1 MTKSRKF
8 KTESQQLL
16 HLMTHSIYTHKE
28 IFLRELISNSSDA
41 IDKRHFMSLT
51 NDKIPKENY
60 EIKII
65 RDKKNRVLRI
75 SDNGIG
81 LTYDDLVNNLGTI
94 AKSGT
99 KEFQEKLE
107 KKDSDLIGQFG
118 VGFYSAFMVAKKV
131 IVETK
136 SIVEGKSLKW
146 SSNGISSY
154 SITEGSRE
162 SYGTEIQLHLREDLE
177 SDEYSKFL
185 EDSEI
190 NKLVKKYSDY
200 IRYPIKSY
208 NEDEKEEKTLNTMI
222 PLWKKAKKDISE
234 DDYNSFYKNQFN
246 EFDEPLKV
254 IHSSVEGLLTYTT
267 LLFIPKK
274 PEYNFYSESFEKGIQ
289 LYSKGVFIENKNKSL
304 IPDHFKFVKGLVDSA
319 DLSLNLSREMLQNDR
334 QLKKIASHI
343 EKKINNELKAL
354 LKDDRNKYEEFYK
367 NYRLSLKY
375 GVYDMF
381 GQNKEKLQD
390 LILFETSKSEKPISF
405 KEYLDRKPKDQEN
418 IYYAT
423 GKSRSRILNLPQME
437 LMKEK
442 DIEVLLCYDDVDE
455 FMFQSMQEYDKN
467 KFLSVQKAN
476 LDIDKKDPLKSNK
489 KKKEDQFLVEIK
501 EVLKDKVKDVVAS
514 KRLSESP
521 VCVVSGEGLS
531 LEMEKVL
538 NQMPSSNNVKAEKII
553 EVNLKH
559 RLIKKLFKNLELKKY
574 DIKYVAN
581 LLYNQA
587 LILEGLQPEN
597 PKELIDAIT
606 NLIE

>member
-131 IVETK
+131 IVKTK

-154 SITEGSRE
+154 SITEGSKE

-185 EDSEI
+185 ESSEI

-208 NEDEKEEKTLNTMI
+208 DEDEKEEKTLNTMI

-234 DDYNSFYKNQFN
+234 GEYNSFYKNQFN

-354 LKDDRNKYEEFYK
+354 LKEDRNKYEEFYK

-455 FMFQSMQEYDKN
+455 FMFQSMQEYDKI

-476 LDIDKKDPLKSNK
+476 LNIEKKDPLKSNK

-559 RLIKKLFKNLELKKY
+559 RLIKKLFKNLELKKH

-597 PKELIDAIT
+597 PKELIEAIT

>member
-131 IVETK
+131 IVESK

-146 SSNGISSY
+146 SSDGISSY
-154 SITEGSRE
+154 SITEGSKE

>member
-162 SYGTEIQLHLREDLE
+162 SYGTEIQLHLREDQE

-246 EFDEPLKV
+246 EFEEPLKV

-304 IPDHFKFVKGLVDSA
+304 IPDHFKFVKGLVDSS

-405 KEYLDRKPKDQEN
+405 KEYIDRKPKDQEN

-476 LDIDKKDPLKSNK
+476 LDIDKKDPVKSNK

-587 LILEGLQPEN
+587 LILEGIQPEN

>member
-246 EFDEPLKV
+246 EFEEPLKV

-476 LDIDKKDPLKSNK
+476 LDIDKKDPVKSNK

-587 LILEGLQPEN
+587 LILDGIQPEN

>member
-185 EDSEI
+185 EDNEI

-304 IPDHFKFVKGLVDSA
+304 IPDHFKFVKGLVDSS

-405 KEYLDRKPKDQEN
+405 KEYIDRKPKDQEN

-476 LDIDKKDPLKSNK
+476 LDIDKKDPVKSNK

-587 LILEGLQPEN
+587 LILEGIQPEN

>member
-162 SYGTEIQLHLREDLE
+162 SYGTEIQLHLREDQE

-234 DDYNSFYKNQFN
+234 DEYNSFYKNQFN

-405 KEYLDRKPKDQEN
+405 KEYIDRKPKDQEN

-476 LDIDKKDPLKSNK
+476 LDIDKKDPVKSNK

-587 LILEGLQPEN
+587 LILEGIQPEN

>member
-1 MTKSRKF
+1 MTKSKKF

-177 SDEYSKFL
+177 SNEYSKFL

-208 NEDEKEEKTLNTMI
+208 DEDEKEEKTLNTMI

-234 DDYNSFYKNQFN
+234 GEYNSFYKNQFN

-354 LKDDRNKYEEFYK
+354 LKEDRNKYEEFYK

-455 FMFQSMQEYDKN
+455 FMFQSMQEYEKN

-476 LDIDKKDPLKSNK
+476 LDIEKKDPLKSNK

-521 VCVVSGEGLS
+521 VCVVSGEGLT

-559 RLIKKLFKNLELKKY
+559 RLIKKLFKNLELKKH

-597 PKELIDAIT
+597 PKELIEAIT

>member
-234 DDYNSFYKNQFN
+234 DEYNSFYKNQFN

-405 KEYLDRKPKDQEN
+405 KEYIDRKPKDQEN

>member
-154 SITEGSRE
+154 AITEGSRE

-208 NEDEKEEKTLNTMI
+208 DEDEKEEKTLNTMI

-234 DDYNSFYKNQFN
+234 GEYNSFYKNQFN

-354 LKDDRNKYEEFYK
+354 LKNDRNKYEEFYK

-455 FMFQSMQEYDKN
+455 FMFQSMQEYDKI

-476 LDIDKKDPLKSNK
+476 LDIEKKDPLKSNK
-489 KKKEDQFLVEIK
+489 KKKEDQFLLEIK

-559 RLIKKLFKNLELKKY
+559 RLIKKLFKNLELKKH

>member
-162 SYGTEIQLHLREDLE
+162 SYGTEIQLHLREDQE

-405 KEYLDRKPKDQEN
+405 KEYIDRKPKDQEN

>member
-405 KEYLDRKPKDQEN
+405 KEYIDRKPKDQEN

-489 KKKEDQFLVEIK
+489 KKKEEQFLVEIK

>member
-185 EDSEI
+185 EDNEI

-246 EFDEPLKV
+246 EFDDPLKV

-304 IPDHFKFVKGLVDSA
+304 IPDHFKFVKGLVDSS

-405 KEYLDRKPKDQEN
+405 KEYIDRKPKDQEN

-476 LDIDKKDPLKSNK
+476 LDIDKKDPVKSNK

-587 LILEGLQPEN
+587 LILEGIQPEN

>member
-234 DDYNSFYKNQFN
+234 DEYNSFYKNQFN

-254 IHSSVEGLLTYTT
+254 IHSTVEGLLTYTT

>member
-208 NEDEKEEKTLNTMI
+208 DEDEKAEKTLNTMI

-246 EFDEPLKV
+246 EFEEPLKV

-476 LDIDKKDPLKSNK
+476 LDIDKKDPVKSNK

>member
-354 LKDDRNKYEEFYK
+354 LKNDRNKYEEFYK

-375 GVYDMF
+375 GIYDMF

-455 FMFQSMQEYDKN
+455 FMFQSMQEYDKI

>member
-208 NEDEKEEKTLNTMI
+208 DEDEKEEKTLNTMI

-234 DDYNSFYKNQFN
+234 GEYNSFYKNQFN

-354 LKDDRNKYEEFYK
+354 LKEDRNKYEEFYK

-390 LILFETSKSEKPISF
+390 LILFETSKSEKPISL

-455 FMFQSMQEYDKN
+455 FMFQSMQEYDKI

-476 LDIDKKDPLKSNK
+476 LDIEKKDPLKSNK
-489 KKKEDQFLVEIK
+489 KKKEDQFLLEIK

-559 RLIKKLFKNLELKKY
+559 RLIKKLFKNLELKKH
-574 DIKYVAN
+574 DIKYIAN

-597 PKELIDAIT
+597 PKELIEAIT

>member
-185 EDSEI
+185 EDNEI

-234 DDYNSFYKNQFN
+234 DEYNSFYKNQFN
-246 EFDEPLKV
+246 EFDDPLKV

-304 IPDHFKFVKGLVDSA
+304 IPDHFKFVKGLVDSS

-405 KEYLDRKPKDQEN
+405 KEYIDRKPKDQEN

-476 LDIDKKDPLKSNK
+476 LDIDKKDPVKSNK

-587 LILEGLQPEN
+587 LILEGIQPEN

>member
-60 EIKII
+60 EIKIV
-65 RDKKNRVLRI
+65 RDKKNRVLII

-208 NEDEKEEKTLNTMI
+208 DEDEKAEKTLNTMI

-234 DDYNSFYKNQFN
+234 DEYNSFYKNQFN
-246 EFDEPLKV
+246 EFEEPLKV

-597 PKELIDAIT
+597 PKELIEAIT

>member
-208 NEDEKEEKTLNTMI
+208 DEDEKAEKTLNTMI

-234 DDYNSFYKNQFN
+234 DEYNSFYKNQFN

-254 IHSSVEGLLTYTT
+254 IHSTVEGLLTYTT

-405 KEYLDRKPKDQEN
+405 KEYIDRKPKDQEN

-476 LDIDKKDPLKSNK
+476 LDIDKKDPVKSNK

>member
-354 LKDDRNKYEEFYK
+354 LKNDRNKYEEFYK

-476 LDIDKKDPLKSNK
+476 LDIDKKDPSKSIK

>member
-162 SYGTEIQLHLREDLE
+162 SYGTEIQLHLREDQE

-405 KEYLDRKPKDQEN
+405 KEYIDRKPKDQEN

-476 LDIDKKDPLKSNK
+476 LDIDKKDPVKSNK

-587 LILEGLQPEN
+587 LILEGIQPEN

>member
-354 LKDDRNKYEEFYK
+354 LKNDRNKYEEFYK

-476 LDIDKKDPLKSNK
+476 LDIDKKDPSKSIK

-587 LILEGLQPEN
+587 LILEGLQPKN

>member
-162 SYGTEIQLHLREDLE
+162 SYGTEIQLHLREDQE
-177 SDEYSKFL
+177 SDQYSKFL

-405 KEYLDRKPKDQEN
+405 KEYIDRKPKDQEN

>member
-60 EIKII
+60 EIKIV
-65 RDKKNRVLRI
+65 RDKKNRVLII

-234 DDYNSFYKNQFN
+234 DEYNSFYKNQFN

-597 PKELIDAIT
+597 PKELIEAIT

>member
-162 SYGTEIQLHLREDLE
+162 SYGTEIQLHLREDQE

-234 DDYNSFYKNQFN
+234 DEYNSFYKNQFN
-246 EFDEPLKV
+246 EFDDPLKV

-405 KEYLDRKPKDQEN
+405 KEYIDRKPKDQEN

-476 LDIDKKDPLKSNK
+476 LDIDKKDPVKSNK

-587 LILEGLQPEN
+587 LILEGIQPEN

>member
-234 DDYNSFYKNQFN
+234 DEYNSFYKNQFN

-267 LLFIPKK
+267 LLFIPKQ

-354 LKDDRNKYEEFYK
+354 LKNDRNKYEEFYK

-375 GVYDMF
+375 GIYDMF

-455 FMFQSMQEYDKN
+455 FMFQSMQEYDKI

>member
-354 LKDDRNKYEEFYK
+354 LKNDRNKYEEFYK

-405 KEYLDRKPKDQEN
+405 KEYIDRKPKDQEN

>member
-60 EIKII
+60 EIKIV
-65 RDKKNRVLRI
+65 RDKKNRVLII

-208 NEDEKEEKTLNTMI
+208 DEDEKAEKTLNTMI

-234 DDYNSFYKNQFN
+234 DEYNSFYKNQFN

-514 KRLSESP
+514 KRLTESP

-597 PKELIDAIT
+597 PKELIEAIT

>member
-162 SYGTEIQLHLREDLE
+162 SYGTEIQLHLREDQE

-304 IPDHFKFVKGLVDSA
+304 IPDHFKFVKGLVDSS

-405 KEYLDRKPKDQEN
+405 KEYIDRKPKDQEN

-476 LDIDKKDPLKSNK
+476 LDIDKKDPVKSNK

-587 LILEGLQPEN
+587 LILEGIQPEN

>member
-65 RDKKNRVLRI
+65 KDKKNRVLRI

-354 LKDDRNKYEEFYK
+354 LKNDRNKYEEFYK

-455 FMFQSMQEYDKN
+455 FMFQSIQEYDKN

-476 LDIDKKDPLKSNK
+476 LDIDKKDPLKSIK
-489 KKKEDQFLVEIK
+489 KKKENQFLVEIK
-501 EVLKDKVKDVVAS
+501 EVLKDKVKDVVVS

-559 RLIKKLFKNLELKKY
+559 KLIKKLFKNLELKKY

>member
-185 EDSEI
+185 EDNEI

-246 EFDEPLKV
+246 EFEEPLKV

-304 IPDHFKFVKGLVDSA
+304 IPDHFKFVKGLVDSS

-405 KEYLDRKPKDQEN
+405 KEYIDRKPKDQEN

-476 LDIDKKDPLKSNK
+476 LDIDKKDPVKSNK

-587 LILEGLQPEN
+587 LILEGIQPEN

>member
-65 RDKKNRVLRI
+65 RDKKNRILRI

-154 SITEGSRE
+154 SITEGSKE

-222 PLWKKAKKDISE
+222 PLWKKSKKDISE
-234 DDYNSFYKNQFN
+234 DEYNSFYKNQFN

-354 LKDDRNKYEEFYK
+354 LKEDRNKYEEFYK

-455 FMFQSMQEYDKN
+455 FMFQSMQEYDKI

-476 LDIDKKDPLKSNK
+476 LNIEKKDPLKSNK

-559 RLIKKLFKNLELKKY
+559 RLIKKLFKNLELKKH

-597 PKELIDAIT
+597 PKELIEAIT

>member
-60 EIKII
+60 EIKIV
-65 RDKKNRVLRI
+65 RDKKNRVLII

-234 DDYNSFYKNQFN
+234 DEYNSFYKNQFN

-514 KRLSESP
+514 KRLTESP

-597 PKELIDAIT
+597 PKELIEAIT

>member
-60 EIKII
+60 EIKIV
-65 RDKKNRVLRI
+65 RDKKNRVLII

-154 SITEGSRE
+154 SITDGSRE

-234 DDYNSFYKNQFN
+234 DEYNSFYKNQFN

-514 KRLSESP
+514 KRLTESP

-597 PKELIDAIT
+597 PKELIEAIT

>member
-405 KEYLDRKPKDQEN
+405 KEYIDRKPKDQEN

>member
-208 NEDEKEEKTLNTMI
+208 DEDEKEEKTLNTMI

-234 DDYNSFYKNQFN
+234 DEYNSFYKNQFN

>member
-131 IVETK
+131 IVESK

-146 SSNGISSY
+146 SSDGISSY
-154 SITEGSRE
+154 SITEGSKE

-234 DDYNSFYKNQFN
+234 DEYNSFYKNQFN

-254 IHSSVEGLLTYTT
+254 IHSTVEGLLTYTT

-476 LDIDKKDPLKSNK
+476 LDIDKKDPVKSNK

>member
-60 EIKII
+60 EIKIV
-65 RDKKNRVLRI
+65 RDKTNRVLII

-234 DDYNSFYKNQFN
+234 DEYNSFYKNQFN

-514 KRLSESP
+514 KRLTESP

-597 PKELIDAIT
+597 PKELIEAIT

>member
-162 SYGTEIQLHLREDLE
+162 SYGTEIQLHLREDQE

-246 EFDEPLKV
+246 EFEEPLKV

-405 KEYLDRKPKDQEN
+405 KEYIDRKPKDQEN

-476 LDIDKKDPLKSNK
+476 LDIDKKDPVKSNK

-587 LILEGLQPEN
+587 LILEGIQPEN